1 MLTDSL
7 TVTLWPLA
15 APDSCSRGA
24 PEGGLRASVTVR
36 ICHAEPGSF
45 LSLQRPWHEYEHNF
59 QIMYKVGMG
68 HKPPIPERL
77 SPEGKDFLSHC
88 LESDPKMRWTASQLL
103 DHAFVKVWPIA
114 EVTLFRVKHFSSV
127 LHLAQEIWKPKHKI
141 LISKIDKK

>member
-1 MLTDSL
+1 MLK
-7 TVTLWPLA
+7 
-15 APDSCSRGA
+15 
-24 PEGGLRASVTVR
+24 
-36 ICHAEPGSF
+36 PGSF

-114 EVTLFRVKHFSSV
+114 DIALFRVKHLRSR
-127 LHLAQEIWKPKHKI
+127 LHLAQEI
-141 LISKIDKK
+141 

>member
-1 MLTDSL
+1 MCYLGQKCSSDPREGVGVCSCDGVML
-7 TVTLWPLA
+7 
-15 APDSCSRGA
+15 
-24 PEGGLRASVTVR
+24 
-36 ICHAEPGSF
+36 EPGSF

-103 DHAFVKVWPIA
+103 DHAFVKVWPVAAIA
-114 EVTLFRVKHFSSV
+114 LFVVKH
-127 LHLAQEIWKPKHKI
+127 LHSFLYLAQGIWTLKYEI
-141 LISKIDKK
+141 LISKRMGTKS